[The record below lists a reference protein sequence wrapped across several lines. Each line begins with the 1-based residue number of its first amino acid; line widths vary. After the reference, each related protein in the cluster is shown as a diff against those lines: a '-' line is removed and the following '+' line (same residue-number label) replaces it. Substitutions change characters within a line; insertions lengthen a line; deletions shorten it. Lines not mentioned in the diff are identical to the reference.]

1 MHIAIVED
9 DKMDMTRLR
18 QILEKK
24 LKKTAPGST
33 IDCFNSGE
41 QFLRKFTA
49 GLYELIFFD
58 NYIGHALG
66 IDLARKAR
74 SLDPEANFVFVSMSA
89 EFAVA
94 GFEVRALH
102 YLIKPVTPEEI
113 DKVFLR
119 LQEKKEAP
127 AAKAVPEMVELMV
140 EHNVETYTVDS
151 ILYIEVNNK
160 ACVVHGIDYEV
171 KVYTPM
177 EQLMER
183 LPQERFLRTHRS
195 FVVNIRAITSMTK
208 TDFVMKDG
216 STVPIGRSFQG
227 QCKRDYIKYLAS
239 Q

>member
-1 MHIAIVED
+1 MRIAIVED
-9 DKMDMTRLR
+9 DKLDMARLR

-24 LKKTAPGST
+24 LKKDSDNST
-33 IDCFNSGE
+33 IDCFSSGE
-41 QFLRKFTA
+41 QFLRRFTA
-49 GLYELIFFD
+49 GQYQLIFFD

-74 SLDPEANFVFVSMSA
+74 SLDPDVSFVFVSMSA

-94 GFEVRALH
+94 GFEVQALH

-119 LQEKKEAP
+119 LTEKKETP

-140 EHNVETYTVDS
+140 EHNVETYPVDS

-160 ACVVHGIDYEV
+160 ACVVHGLDYEV
-171 KVYTPM
+171 RVYTPM

-183 LPQERFLRTHRS
+183 LPQERFIRTHRS
-195 FVVNIRAITSMTK
+195 FVVNLRAITSMTK

-216 STVPIGRSFQG
+216 SAVPIGRSFQG
-227 QCKRDYIKYLAS
+227 QCKRDYIKFLAS